1 MDNLSLLLCTGGRA
15 IATARPPPCQDG
27 HVTTTL
33 YDHQFRAQAD
43 IYFGDVRLCAQPL
56 DWRWFKAQALAES
69 SLNPRAVSPAG
80 ARGLM
85 QLMPATSAEIARQ
98 LNLPDQPFDP
108 LLNIKF
114 GVYYMQRMWR
124 TWTDERDLER
134 LRFALGSYNAG
145 VGNILKAQ
153 SLAAP
158 TDQWWAIAKALPR
171 VTGIGHARETVGYVK
186 RVEAFYRELS
196 C

>member
-1 MDNLSLLLCTGGRA
+1 MPSSR
-15 IATARPPPCQDG
+15 
-27 HVTTTL
+27 
-33 YDHQFRAQAD
+33 YDHQFRAQAAV
-43 IYFGDVRLCAQPL
+43 YFGDVRMCAQPL

-69 SLNPRAVSPAG
+69 SLNPKAVSPAG

-114 GVYYMQRMWR
+114 GVYYMLRMWR
-124 TWTDERDLER
+124 MWGEERDLER

-145 VGNILKAQ
+145 AGNILKAQ
-153 SLAAP
+153 HLANP
-158 TDQWWAIAKALPR
+158 PDQWWAIAKALPR
-171 VTGIGHARETVGYVK
+171 VTGIGNARQTTTYVK